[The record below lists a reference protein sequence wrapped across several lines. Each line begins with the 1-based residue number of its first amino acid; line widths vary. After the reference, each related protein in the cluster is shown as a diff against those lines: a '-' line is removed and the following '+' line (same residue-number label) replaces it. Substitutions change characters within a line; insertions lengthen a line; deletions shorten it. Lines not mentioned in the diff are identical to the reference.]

1 MATNDKYTSNWRGA
15 RRYQFDEEAR
25 LKRAAIAS
33 GAQPAQV
40 EVWPIDTNRDRGVIG
55 LDMGGKIASGK
66 TKDAGMLFL
75 WAIPAALG
83 AVLLAVVA
91 ITITGDL
98 AQ

>member
-1 MATNDKYTSNWRGA
+1 MAKNDKYTSNWRGA

-25 LKRAAIAS
+25 LKRAAMAS

-40 EVWPIDTNRDRGVIG
+40 EMWPIDTSRDRDVIG
-55 LDMGGKIASGK
+55 LETGGKMKHS
-66 TKDAGMLFL
+66 GMLLL

-91 ITITGDL
+91 FTITGDL
-98 AQ
+98 AH